1 MKIKTSSFI
10 KSAVIPSDYPD
21 TNFPEI
27 AFVGRSNVGK
37 SSLINKLLNRKGL
50 AKTSSTPGKTRL
62 INFFLINK
70 DLVFVDLPGYGYA
83 KVSKTERNS
92 WTKMID
98 CYLSTSSKL
107 KATVL
112 LQDIRRDQTD
122 MDRTMIELLHRYD
135 VPVVLVLTKA
145 DKFSRNQQIKRI
157 NEIKKGISFDETEMI
172 PFSSTSGLGKDEL
185 WESLVKLIGDGEEG
199 LDEKGEKL

>member
-10 KSAVIPSDYPD
+10 KSAVIPPDYPE

-98 CYLSTSSKL
+98 RYLSTSSKL

-157 NEIKKGISFDETEMI
+157 NEIKKGISFGKTEMI

-185 WESLVKLIGDGEEG
+185 WESLVKLIGDGEER

>member
-1 MKIKTSSFI
+1 M
-10 KSAVIPSDYPD
+10 
-21 TNFPEI
+21 
-27 AFVGRSNVGK
+27 GK

-62 INFFLINK
+62 INFFLINE

-92 WTKMID
+92 WIKMID
-98 CYLSTSSKL
+98 RYLSTSTKL

-112 LQDIRRDQTD
+112 IQDIRRDQVD
-122 MDRTMIELLHRYD
+122 MDRAMIELLRRYD
-135 VPVVLVLTKA
+135 IPVVLVLTKA

-157 NEIKKGISFDETEMI
+157 NEIKKAQPLGWAEMI

-185 WESLVKLIGDGEEG
+185 WESLVKLIGDGEEE
-199 LDEKGEKL
+199 LDEKGEEL